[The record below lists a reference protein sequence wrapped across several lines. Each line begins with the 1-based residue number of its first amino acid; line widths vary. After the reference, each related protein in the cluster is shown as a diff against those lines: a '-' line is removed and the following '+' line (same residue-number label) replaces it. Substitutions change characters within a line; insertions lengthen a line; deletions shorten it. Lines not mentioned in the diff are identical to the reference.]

1 MWRYFDISVSDF
13 GIILVMCGIVC
24 VILGLTRRAHA
35 PMLSL
40 IFGLIML
47 LCGSLMWLIPRLDI
61 PEYVMTKLTFLL
73 AGATFLSFD
82 LVNYFKRLKCTVPWR
97 GEYRDINTYGRRNSG
112 LVCGSAVF
120 SYIVDGALYERA
132 SLDKRFWLGFMDSP
146 FQKRFTE
153 GDRYDIYLNPQN
165 PSRIALS
172 RRPHFGLFSYCG
184 VLLLVGSMLY

>member
-13 GIILVMCGIVC
+13 GIILVVCGIVC

-61 PEYVMTKLTFLL
+61 PE
-73 AGATFLSFD
+73 
-82 LVNYFKRLKCTVPWR
+82 
-97 GEYRDINTYGRRNSG
+97 
-112 LVCGSAVF
+112 VF
-120 SYIVDGALYERA
+120 SYIVDGGLYERA